1 MDAIIYFDPNLDGI
15 LTKWK
20 KKIDEGMD
28 IGTNEWARE
37 TTFF

>member
-1 MDAIIYFDPNLDGI
+1 MDAIICFDPNLDGI

-20 KKIDEGMD
+20 KEKLGKGYWDK
-28 IGTNEWARE
+28 WARE